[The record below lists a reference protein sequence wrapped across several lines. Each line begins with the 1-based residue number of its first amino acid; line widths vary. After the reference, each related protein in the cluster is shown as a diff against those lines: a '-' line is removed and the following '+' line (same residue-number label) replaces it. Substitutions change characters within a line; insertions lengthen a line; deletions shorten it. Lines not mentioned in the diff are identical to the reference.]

1 MSVVTIWGGRGS
13 GAPEVGKHVAEKLQA
28 DYVDREIIA
37 RVAAQLQREE
47 QEVLRKE
54 MVPSSLLA
62 RIVEALGHSDSFGE
76 GFEGAYLRISEMPL
90 DDARYLQ
97 ALKSVVRE
105 LARSQRIVILGRGG
119 QFILKDYPDVL
130 HVLIVAPLQLR
141 ANRVMKSLNLDP
153 QAAERE
159 VAHSD
164 NSIREF
170 MKKYF
175 RSEPKDPEHYDLVI
189 NTEHLSLQAAAS
201 IVVDALSLKNQ
212 TVDK

>member
-1 MSVVTIWGGRGS
+1 MSVITMWGGRGS

-141 ANRVMKSLNLDP
+141 ANRVMKSLSLDP
-153 QAAERE
+153 QAVERE
-159 VAHSD
+159 VARSD

-189 NTEHLSLQAAAS
+189 NTEHLSFQAAAS
-201 IVVDALSLKNQ
+201 IVVDALSLKIQ

>member
-13 GAPEVGKHVAEKLQA
+13 GAPEVGKHVAENLQT

-97 ALKSVVRE
+97 ALRSVVRE

-159 VAHSD
+159 VARSD

>member
-13 GAPEVGKHVAEKLQA
+13 GAPEVGKHVAENLQT

-97 ALKSVVRE
+97 ALRSVVRE

-159 VAHSD
+159 VARSD

-189 NTEHLSLQAAAS
+189 NTEHLSFLAAAS
-201 IVVDALSLKNQ
+201 IVVDALSLKNR